1 MSSLKSSSIEPTK
14 GLSEVNIEI
23 SSTDDYSSE
32 GLQKTDVHRGLES
45 RHVQL
50 IALGG
55 AIGTGLFVGS
65 GAALAAAGPASI
77 LIAYILIAIF
87 VWTLMNQLGEM
98 VTYIP
103 APGKATVYAL
113 CERYTGSKSL
123 SFAAGLNLYYAQ
135 ALLAP
140 AEITAAAFVIQYWS
154 DLNVAIWISI
164 FWVSMVALNFLA
176 VKFFGEVE
184 FWIASIKVLC
194 ILGLIIVGI
203 VIFFGGGPAQHHVLG
218 FHYWKHPGAFV
229 EHLTGGA
236 AGRFCELTYQRLPI
250 VSFTD

>member
-14 GLSEVNIEI
+14 GASEVNVEI
-23 SSTDDYSSE
+23 ASTDDFSSE

-123 SFAAGLNLYYAQ
+123 AFAAGLNLYYAQ

-164 FWVSMVALNFLA
+164 FWVSMFYVFL
-176 VKFFGEVE
+176 V
-184 FWIASIKVLC
+184 
-194 ILGLIIVGI
+194 
-203 VIFFGGGPAQHHVLG
+203 
-218 FHYWKHPGAFV
+218 
-229 EHLTGGA
+229 
-236 AGRFCELTYQRLPI
+236 
-250 VSFTD
+250 